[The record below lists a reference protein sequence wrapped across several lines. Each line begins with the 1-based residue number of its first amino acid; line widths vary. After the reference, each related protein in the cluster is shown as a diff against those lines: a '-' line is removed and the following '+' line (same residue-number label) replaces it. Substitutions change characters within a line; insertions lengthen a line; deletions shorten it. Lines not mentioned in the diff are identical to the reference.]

1 MMNAHRLPIRHVP
14 PQRIAVWLRAAWGDL
29 RRNPLASL
37 SYGLLFAIG
46 GDLILLASL
55 NNPAVFFGALSA
67 FFLLAPLLSAGLYV
81 LSKQPDDIRFVDT
94 LFYLAQR
101 WRGLA
106 QLGLL
111 LAGAALLW
119 ERCSGQIFSA
129 LVDGHAVNALGLLKL
144 LQTRPDLHA
153 STALWLLSGGLIA
166 ALAFALTVVAVPLM
180 VDRPFPF
187 VAALRLSLQAV
198 VGNPLTLML
207 WAATIV
213 VLTLLGY
220 ATLLFG
226 LIVLMPLLGHA
237 SWHAY
242 RDLLG

>member
-1 MMNAHRLPIRHVP
+1 MNLPALRPRHVP
-14 PQRIAVWLRAAWGDL
+14 PQRIAAWLRAAWGDL

-55 NNPAVFFGALSA
+55 NNPVVFFGALSA

-81 LSKQPDDIRFVDT
+81 LSKQPGDIRFVDT
-94 LFYLAQR
+94 LIYLAGR

-111 LAGAALLW
+111 LAAAALLW
-119 ERCSGQIFSA
+119 ERCSGYIFA
-129 LVDGHAVNALGLLKL
+129 TLVNGHSVNALGLLTL
-144 LQTRPDLHA
+144 LQTRPELHGSA
-153 STALWLLSGGLIA
+153 ALWLLSGGLIA

-180 VDRPFPF
+180 VDRPCPLL
-187 VAALRLSLQAV
+187 AALRLSLQTVAR
-198 VGNPLTLML
+198 NLFTLAL
-207 WAATIV
+207 WAAVIV
-213 VLTLLGY
+213 LLTLLGY
-220 ATLLFG
+220 LTLLFG

-242 RDLLG
+242 RDLVA

>member
-1 MMNAHRLPIRHVP
+1 MKAPDLQIRHVSP
-14 PQRIAVWLRAAWGDL
+14 RHIATWLGDAWRDL
-29 RRNPLASL
+29 CRNPLASL

-55 NNPAVFFGALSA
+55 NKPAVFFGALSA

-81 LSKQPDDIRFVDT
+81 LSKQDGEIRFVDT
-94 LFYLAQR
+94 LTYLAAR

-119 ERCSGQIFSA
+119 ERCSGQIFST
-129 LVDGHAVNALGLLKL
+129 LVGGHTVNAIGFLHL
-144 LQTRPDLHA
+144 LQTRPELHGSA
-153 STALWLLSGGLIA
+153 VLWLLSGGLIA
-166 ALAFALTVVAVPLM
+166 ALAFALTVIAVPLM
-180 VDRPFPF
+180 VDRPFPLM
-187 VAALRLSLQAV
+187 AGLRLSLLAV
-198 VGNPLTLML
+198 ARNPLTLAL
-207 WAATIV
+207 WATTIV
-213 VLTLLGY
+213 GLTLLGY
-220 ATLLFG
+220 LTLLFG

-242 RDLLG
+242 RDLVG